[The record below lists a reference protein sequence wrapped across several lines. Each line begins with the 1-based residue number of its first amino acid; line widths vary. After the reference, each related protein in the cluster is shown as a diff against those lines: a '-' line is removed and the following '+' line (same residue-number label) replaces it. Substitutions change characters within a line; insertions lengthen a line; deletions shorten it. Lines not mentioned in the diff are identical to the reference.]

1 MNQII
6 MTTLFALANSNPVK
20 PPNGFSITLENLSGN
35 TKYDSY
41 FTDAAKR
48 WEKIILGTKEGFEP
62 LELKITYDLV
72 DKDGPG
78 GTLGYA
84 GWRSL
89 GKEWGELPTTGAMY
103 FDKPDIESTKN
114 GGNLEDLILHEMGH
128 VLGLSSSLWI
138 RKGLISPSCKN
149 GNNTY
154 LGDKVER
161 FGQILIEDGG
171 GGGTK
176 CSHFDEEKY
185 GDELMTGY
193 LGKKNYLTVI
203 TVSALD
209 DLGYIVDFNSDAID
223 SYSYTGNEGL
233 DITIVIIISCGIVI
247 LCALII
253 LTVLIL
259 LKRRKQ
265 RKNEKVIEKYARKHS
280 FPLMDNDIVIIESI

>member
-1 MNQII
+1 MMNQII

-20 PPNGFSITLENLSGN
+20 PPNGFSITLVNLSGN
-35 TKYDSY
+35 TNYDSY
-41 FTDAAKR
+41 FTDAVKR

-89 GKEWGELPTTGAMY
+89 GVEWGELPTTGAMY

-171 GGGTK
+171 GGGTQ

-193 LGKKNYLTVI
+193 LNKKNYLTVI

-209 DLGYIVDFNSDAID
+209 DLGYIVDFNSDVID
-223 SYSYTGNEGL
+223 DYNYGNASSL
-233 DITIVIIISCGIVI
+233 DITITIVIVIAIAIAISCVVF
-247 LCALII
+247 
-253 LTVLIL
+253 TVLIL
-259 LKRRKQ
+259 LKRRKMME
-265 RKNEKVIEKYARKHS
+265 NEKVIEKYARKNS
-280 FPLMDNDIVIIESI
+280 FCLENDDHKIIIV